1 MRSTFLLLT
10 MLACGTATTANG
22 DENTASTAKTTKT
35 EGEPTT
41 VASWTGGTISSAD
54 LNKSLEIELIQIESE
69 YVNSRFE
76 ARKNGLD
83 AEMAEKLM
91 DAEVAKRKLPT
102 IEALLKVE
110 VEDKVGEPTE
120 AEIQQFY
127 IMMKQRLRGASL
139 EEVKP
144 QLIEGIRQRGQ
155 AERFQAFIGELYVS
169 YDVKL
174 TLPRPDVPRIPISA
188 DDDPSIGPDD
198 AVITIIQF
206 AEFQCPYC
214 GRAKAV
220 VDELMKKYPG
230 KIRMV
235 LRDFPLSFHDRAIPA
250 AVAANCAGEQDKY
263 WPMYDIL
270 MANQRSLSDSD
281 LTKYATG
288 MELDL
293 EKWNTCRKDPA
304 QEAEVQKDF
313 EDGSKAGVS
322 GTPAFFVNGIFLNG
336 AQPIE
341 AFSEIIDQELAG

>member
-10 MLACGTATTANG
+10 LLACGNATQANG
-22 DENTASTAKTTKT
+22 DENTTAAAAASPS
-35 EGEPTT
+35 EESTT
-41 VASWTGGTISSAD
+41 VASWNGGSISSAD
-54 LNKSLEIELIQIESE
+54 LNKSLEIQLIQIESE

-83 AEMAEKLM
+83 AEVAQKLM
-91 DAEVAKRKLPT
+91 DAEVAKRKLAS
-102 IEALLKVE
+102 IEALLKAE
-110 VEDKVGEPTE
+110 VEDKVSEPTE

-127 IMMKQRLRGASL
+127 MMMKQRLRGASL

-174 TLPRPDVPRIPISA
+174 TLPRPEVPRIPIST

-198 AVITIIQF
+198 AAITIIQF

-214 GRAKAV
+214 GRAKEV
-220 VDELMKKYPG
+220 VDQLMEKYPG

-235 LRDFPLSFHDRAIPA
+235 FRDFPLSFHDRAIPA
-250 AVAANCAGEQDKY
+250 AVAANCAGEQDQY
-263 WPMYDIL
+263 WPMYDVL
-270 MANQRSLSDSD
+270 MANQRALSESD
-281 LTKYATG
+281 LTRYATDLK
-288 MELDL
+288 LDL
-293 EKWNTCRKDPA
+293 KKWNTCRKDPA

-313 EDGSKAGVS
+313 EDGSKAGVT